1 MKLYSS
7 YLVLCLLVGGIYK
20 ILTTDLLQSFL
31 PTVVIIGTVV
41 IAPWIIILTC
51 LTRDLRD
58 EERAANSDR

>member
-7 YLVLCLLVGGIYK
+7 YLALCLLVGVIYK
-20 ILTTDLLQSFL
+20 IFTTDLLQSFL
-31 PTVVIIGTVV
+31 PTVVIFGTVV

-58 EERAANSDR
+58 EERAENSDR